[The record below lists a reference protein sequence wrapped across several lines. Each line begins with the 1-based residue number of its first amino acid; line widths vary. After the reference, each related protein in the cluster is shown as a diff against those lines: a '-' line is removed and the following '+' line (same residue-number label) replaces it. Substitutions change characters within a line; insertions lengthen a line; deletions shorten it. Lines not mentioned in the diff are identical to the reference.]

1 MQSPTPMSRKFVC
14 NQGVKSVHLQYYSE
28 PILNTS
34 SALLVYMCNVI
45 GRKVGA
51 GDSWV
56 GISGYNIDAVQCAIK
71 LKSQAT
77 FTLYLDGTNIQI
89 SLLILCLT
97 FHIKLGKY
105 MICTT

>member
-1 MQSPTPMSRKFVC
+1 M
-14 NQGVKSVHLQYYSE
+14 
-28 PILNTS
+28 
-34 SALLVYMCNVI
+34 
-45 GRKVGA
+45 
-51 GDSWV
+51 